1 VAAALRDLGCAVDT
15 AARAEDVVDRS
26 ASRRFDCAVLDYRL
40 PGIDG
45 IEATTRL
52 PGLPVIV
59 ISSDE
64 TAAPALAASGAE
76 NAWFMAKPFAME
88 DLLDAL
94 SLLVERRS

>member
-1 VAAALRDLGCAVDT
+1 
-15 AARAEDVVDRS
+15 
-26 ASRRFDCAVLDYRL
+26 VLDYRL

-45 IEATTRL
+45 IAATARL

-64 TAAPALAASGAE
+64 TAAAVLATSGAE
-76 NAWFMAKPFAME
+76 NAWFMAKPFPMD